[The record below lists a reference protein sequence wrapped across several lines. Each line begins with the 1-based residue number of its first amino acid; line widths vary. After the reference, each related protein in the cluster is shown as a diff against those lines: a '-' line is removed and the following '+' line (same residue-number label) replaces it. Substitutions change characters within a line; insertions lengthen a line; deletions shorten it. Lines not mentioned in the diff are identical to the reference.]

1 MLQFLCGT
9 AQKALDFL
17 VHESRIWVVAMHKRS
32 WQEQVSSASSRQ
44 VLHTVIHLDT
54 PA

>member
-9 AQKALDFL
+9 AQKVLDFL
-17 VHESRIWVVAMHKRS
+17 VHESRMRVVAMHKRS

-44 VLHTVIHLDT
+44 VQHIGFHLDT